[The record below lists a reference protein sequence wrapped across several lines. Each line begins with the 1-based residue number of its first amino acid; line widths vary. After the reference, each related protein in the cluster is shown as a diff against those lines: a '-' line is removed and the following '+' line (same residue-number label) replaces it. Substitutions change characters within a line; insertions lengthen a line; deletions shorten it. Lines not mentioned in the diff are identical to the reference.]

1 MANKVVTGRGRLSY
15 VWVFAPRPSQDGK
28 DPKYQ
33 LCFILPKSDKATVER
48 VRKAIE
54 VAKEEGKAMWGGK
67 IPAILHTPLRDG
79 DTERDSEEFKG
90 CWFLNASSKNKP
102 GVVDVNLNPI
112 LDSSELYSGCYA
124 RVSLNFFPYTN
135 AGNRGVGV
143 GLNNIQKLDDGEPL
157 GGARAR
163 PEDDFA
169 TGDDF
174 LN

>member
-1 MANKVVTGRGRLSY
+1 M
-15 VWVFAPRPSQDGK
+15 
-28 DPKYQ
+28 
-33 LCFILPKSDKATVER
+33 
-48 VRKAIE
+48 
-54 VAKEEGKAMWGGK
+54 
-67 IPAILHTPLRDG
+67 
-79 DTERDSEEFKG
+79 
-90 CWFLNASSKNKP
+90 
-102 GVVDVNLNPI
+102 VDVNLNPI

-135 AGNRGVGV
+135 AGNKGVGV

-163 PEDDFA
+163 PEDDFG